1 MMLNEIRAFSK
12 RRESFAFETTLSG
25 RSYLIL
31 GLKRKGYKVHL
42 FFLWVES
49 VDVALSRIDQ
59 RVKGGHDVPE
69 PLVRRRFNRSIGN
82 FFQEYQPIVDSWHL
96 FDNTGAIPVTIA
108 FRTGS
113 RPRIINPD
121 QYQRLIKRYGIKDTN
136 S

>member
-1 MMLNEIRAFSK
+1 MLNEIRAFSK

-59 RVKGGHDVPE
+59 RVMKGGHDVPE
-69 PLVRRRFNRSIGN
+69 PIVRRRFQSLDWQFFSRVSANRGFVAS
-82 FFQEYQPIVDSWHL
+82 V
-96 FDNTGAIPVTIA
+96 
-108 FRTGS
+108 
-113 RPRIINPD
+113 
-121 QYQRLIKRYGIKDTN
+121 
-136 S
+136 